1 MIFFNTFIFN
11 YLWCIKIETQC
22 SFESR
27 KLSMIDYVLNV
38 ATIFSSSSIY
48 KFKET
53 VRTLSFILL
62 QSIVLTLLMFENACV
77 IIAVEIEKV
86 IKYKYNYSMKEIVWT
101 EKVKTCKSYI
111 LLLYVRY
118 SSN

>member
-1 MIFFNTFIFN
+1 M
-11 YLWCIKIETQC
+11 
-22 SFESR
+22 
-27 KLSMIDYVLNV
+27 DYVLNV
-38 ATIFSSSSIY
+38 ATIFFSSSIY

-77 IIAVEIEKV
+77 IITVEIEKV

-101 EKVKTCKSYI
+101 KKVKTCKSYI

>member
-1 MIFFNTFIFN
+1 LNRES
-11 YLWCIKIETQC
+11 YLY
-22 SFESR
+22 
-27 KLSMIDYVLNV
+27 MMDYVLNV
-38 ATIFSSSSIY
+38 ATIFFSSSIY

-86 IKYKYNYSMKEIVWT
+86 IKYKYNYSMKEIV
-101 EKVKTCKSYI
+101 
-111 LLLYVRY
+111 
-118 SSN
+118 